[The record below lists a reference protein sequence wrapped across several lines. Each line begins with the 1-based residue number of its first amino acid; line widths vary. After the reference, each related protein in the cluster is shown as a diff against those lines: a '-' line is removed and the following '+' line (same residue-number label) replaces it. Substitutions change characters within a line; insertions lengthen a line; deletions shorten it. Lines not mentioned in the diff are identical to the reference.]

1 MPACKHLNYTQEW
14 RLLLCLQDRESFKRT
29 GNSYAKRLKKMMGT
43 TLMMLIMRK
52 FPKML
57 MGSWSHIY
65 WPLSL
70 HLLIYAPLYATKS
83 SILLKKKKK
92 KSVHYGQAISCQ
104 HKEKCVWNYCREYF
118 MGKALST
125 LVETQQCYWH
135 LWHPTSTF
143 SKHFSE
149 VMALKLAPWT
159 RV

>member
-14 RLLLCLQDRESFKRT
+14 RLPLCLQDRESFERT

-83 SILLKKKKK
+83 SILLKKKRKV
-92 KSVHYGQAISCQ
+92 SIM
-104 HKEKCVWNYCREYF
+104 E
-118 MGKALST
+118 KALAASINRSVSGT
-125 LVETQQCYWH
+125 TAVNI
-135 LWHPTSTF
+135 LWEKLWVHWLRLSNVIDICDIQPPLLAGTF
-143 SKHFSE
+143 
-149 VMALKLAPWT
+149 LRWWL
-159 RV
+159 